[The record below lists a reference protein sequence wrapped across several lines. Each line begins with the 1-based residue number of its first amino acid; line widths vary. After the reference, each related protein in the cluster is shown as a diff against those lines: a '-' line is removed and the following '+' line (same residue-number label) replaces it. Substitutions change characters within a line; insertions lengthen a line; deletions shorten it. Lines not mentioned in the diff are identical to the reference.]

1 MANLQSTVCSSKGGA
16 IHRPKYFDCALKG
29 VLPMQKITISVFAA
43 TLGAALLV
51 SLIAP

>member
-1 MANLQSTVCSSKGGA
+1 
-16 IHRPKYFDCALKG
+16 
-29 VLPMQKITISVFAA
+29 MQKITISVFAA